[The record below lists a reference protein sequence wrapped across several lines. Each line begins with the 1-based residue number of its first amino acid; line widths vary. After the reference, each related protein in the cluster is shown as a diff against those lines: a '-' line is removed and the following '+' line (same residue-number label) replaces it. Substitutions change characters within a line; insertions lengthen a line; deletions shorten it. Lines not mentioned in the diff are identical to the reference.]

1 MAVKNDHLNK
11 FASGILFLML
21 GQTLSKGVNFLLN
34 TLLVRYLSPRI
45 FGITSFL
52 EFLLSTVL
60 FFSRESIR
68 ISTLRIKSSTD
79 TGKDEK
85 KEDDAIEISE
95 DVTTL
100 QSLIN
105 FGYIPFLIG
114 VPLSIILISWQYSNL
129 NSYFVDLPYFKMS
142 IFLIWLSILIELMS
156 EPFYLVHQYL
166 LSHYTR
172 SKYESLGVT
181 FACISNF
188 VIVVWFEKMVNGA
201 GFQLHDNHKQEGIAI
216 FAFSVG
222 KLVHAVTLL
231 ICYSY
236 NYYSTSHKNAKG
248 ESYSYRL
255 TKVDAGNKHEQYY
268 FQSDT
273 VQHFKK
279 VYFQLCFKHL
289 LTEGDKLIINSLC
302 TVEEQGIYS
311 LLSNYGS
318 LITRL
323 LFAPIEESLRLF
335 LARLLSVRSNKN
347 LRLSMK
353 VLIDLT
359 KFYLYLSLFIIIFGP
374 TNSSFLLKF
383 VIGSKWSST
392 TFLETIRSYCFYIPF
407 LSLNGIFEA
416 FFQSVASGDQIFKH
430 SYVMMLFSGVFL
442 FNCWLFIEYFDLSL
456 EGLIVSNILNMAL
469 RIAYCGNFI
478 FKFYHYLLSESVTN
492 NTQSLKPNLSA
503 FKTVS
508 LVASVIGALDWYF
521 IGYVEN
527 IQELLINAV
536 LAVSLLIFV
545 IYKEKGLI
553 SELLAAKNYTA

>member
-1 MAVKNDHLNK
+1 MNVKNEHMNK
-11 FASGILFLML
+11 FANGVLFLML

-68 ISTLRIKSSTD
+68 ISTLRIKSTTD
-79 TGKDEK
+79 SGKLEK
-85 KEDDAIEISE
+85 VEDGE
-95 DVTTL
+95 DTRTL

-105 FGYIPFLIG
+105 FGYIPFVIG
-114 VPLSIILISWQYSNL
+114 LPLSIILISWQYSNL
-129 NSYFVDLPYFKMS
+129 NSYFIDLPYFKAS
-142 IFLIWLSILIELMS
+142 IFLIWLSILIELVS

-166 LSHYTR
+166 LNHFIR

-181 FACISNF
+181 FACVANF
-188 VIVVWFEKMVNGA
+188 IIVVWFEKMVNGV
-201 GFQLHDNHKQEGIAI
+201 GLELHDDYKQEGIAI
-216 FAFSVG
+216 FAFAVG
-222 KLVHAVTLL
+222 KLVHAMTLL
-231 ICYSY
+231 TCYSY
-236 NYYSTSHKNAKG
+236 NYYSKVYTTG
-248 ESYSYRL
+248 ERYSYKL
-255 TKVDAGNKHEQYY
+255 TKIRPETRQESYY
-268 FQSDT
+268 FQNDT

-323 LFAPIEESLRLF
+323 LFAPIEEALRLF
-335 LARLLSVRSNKN
+335 LARLLSVSSKKN
-347 LRLSMK
+347 LWLSMK

-374 TNSSFLLKF
+374 INSSYLLKF

-392 TFLETIRSYCFYIPF
+392 SFLETIRTYCFYIPF

-430 SYVMMLFSGVFL
+430 SYVMMLFSGIFL

-478 FKFYHYLLSESVTN
+478 HKFYHYLLKESSTET
-492 NTQSLKPNLSA
+492 TQSILPNIST
-503 FKTVS
+503 FKN
-508 LVASVIGALDWYF
+508 VALIAAIIGALDWYF

-527 IQELLINAV
+527 MRELLINV
-536 LAVSLLIFV
+536 ILALLLLILV
-545 IYKEKGLI
+545 IYKEKSLI
-553 SELLAAKNYTA
+553 SELLAAKNYAA

>member
-1 MAVKNDHLNK
+1 MAAKNEHLNK
-11 FASGILFLML
+11 FADGVLFLML

-60 FFSRESIR
+60 FFSRESVR
-68 ISTLRIKSSTD
+68 ISTLRIKSSTETLEKEKAED
-79 TGKDEK
+79 GKD
-85 KEDDAIEISE
+85 
-95 DVTTL
+95 TQTL

-114 VPLSIILISWQYSNL
+114 LPLSLILISWQYSNL
-129 NSYFVDLPYFKMS
+129 NSYFIDLPYFRAS
-142 IFLIWLSILIELMS
+142 IFLIWLSILIELLS
-156 EPFYLVHQYL
+156 EPFYLVHQYSL
-166 LSHYTR
+166 NHFTR
-172 SKYESLGVT
+172 SKYESLGIT
-181 FACISNF
+181 FACIANF

-201 GFQLHDNHKQEGIAI
+201 GLELHDDYKQEGIAI
-216 FAFSVG
+216 LAFAIG
-222 KLVHAVTLL
+222 KLVHAATLL
-231 ICYSY
+231 AFYSY
-236 NYYSTSHKNAKG
+236 NYYTEIYKKDSG
-248 ESYSYRL
+248 EAYSYKL
-255 TKVDAGNKHEQYY
+255 TKIKTKTKQEPYY
-268 FQSDT
+268 FQNDI

-323 LFAPIEESLRLF
+323 LFAPIEEALRLF
-335 LARLLSVRSNKN
+335 LARLLSVSSTKN

-374 TNSSFLLKF
+374 INSSFLLKF

-392 TFLETIRSYCFYIPF
+392 SFLETIRSYCFYIPF

-430 SYVMMLFSGVFL
+430 SYVMMLFSGIFL
-442 FNCWLFIEYFDLSL
+442 FNCWLFIEHFDLSL

-478 FKFYHYLLSESVTN
+478 YKFYHYLLKESSTDSTGLN
-492 NTQSLKPNLSA
+492 LPNLST
-503 FKTVS
+503 FKNVS
-508 LVASVIGALDWYF
+508 IVAAIIGAIDWYF

-527 IQELLINAV
+527 IQGLLVNIV
-536 LAVSLLIFV
+536 LAVSLLILV

-553 SELLAAKNYTA
+553 TELLVAKSYGA

>member
-1 MAVKNDHLNK
+1 MNVKNEHMNK
-11 FASGILFLML
+11 FANGVLFLML

-68 ISTLRIKSSTD
+68 ISTLRIKSTTD
-79 TGKDEK
+79 SGKLEK
-85 KEDDAIEISE
+85 VEDGE
-95 DVTTL
+95 DTRTL

-105 FGYIPFLIG
+105 FGYIPFVIG
-114 VPLSIILISWQYSNL
+114 LPLSIILISWQYSNL
-129 NSYFVDLPYFKMS
+129 NSYFIDLPYFKAS
-142 IFLIWLSILIELMS
+142 IFLIWLSILIELVS

-166 LSHYTR
+166 LNHFIR

-181 FACISNF
+181 FACVANF
-188 VIVVWFEKMVNGA
+188 IIVVWFEKMVNGV
-201 GFQLHDNHKQEGIAI
+201 GLELHDDYKQEGIAI
-216 FAFSVG
+216 FAFAVG
-222 KLVHAVTLL
+222 KLVHAMTLL
-231 ICYSY
+231 ACYSY
-236 NYYSTSHKNAKG
+236 NYYSEVYTTG
-248 ESYSYRL
+248 ERYSYKL
-255 TKVDAGNKHEQYY
+255 TKIRPETRQESYY
-268 FQSDT
+268 FQNDT

-323 LFAPIEESLRLF
+323 LFAPIEEALRLF
-335 LARLLSVRSNKN
+335 LARLLSVSSKKN
-347 LRLSMK
+347 LWLSMK

-374 TNSSFLLKF
+374 INSSYLLKF

-392 TFLETIRSYCFYIPF
+392 SFLETIRTYCFYIPF

-430 SYVMMLFSGVFL
+430 SYVMMLFSGIFL

-478 FKFYHYLLSESVTN
+478 HKFYHYLLKESSTET
-492 NTQSLKPNLSA
+492 TQSILPNIST
-503 FKTVS
+503 FKN
-508 LVASVIGALDWYF
+508 VALIAAIIGALDWYF

-527 IQELLINAV
+527 MRELLINV
-536 LAVSLLIFV
+536 ILALLLLILV
-545 IYKEKGLI
+545 IYKEKSLI
-553 SELLAAKNYTA
+553 SELLAAKTYAA

>member
-1 MAVKNDHLNK
+1 MNAKNEHMNK
-11 FASGILFLML
+11 FANGVLFLML

-68 ISTLRIKSSTD
+68 ISTLRIKSTTD
-79 TGKDEK
+79 SGKLEK
-85 KEDDAIEISE
+85 VEDGE
-95 DVTTL
+95 DTRTL

-105 FGYIPFLIG
+105 FGYIPFVIG
-114 VPLSIILISWQYSNL
+114 LPLSIILISWQYSNL
-129 NSYFVDLPYFKMS
+129 NSYFIDLPYFRAS
-142 IFLIWLSILIELMS
+142 IFLIWLSILIELLS

-166 LSHYTR
+166 LNHFIR

-181 FACISNF
+181 FACVANF
-188 VIVVWFEKMVNGA
+188 IIVVWFEKMVNGV
-201 GFQLHDNHKQEGIAI
+201 GLELHDDYKQEGIAI
-216 FAFSVG
+216 FAFAVG
-222 KLVHAVTLL
+222 KLVHAMTLL
-231 ICYSY
+231 ACYSY
-236 NYYSTSHKNAKG
+236 NYYSEVYTTG
-248 ESYSYRL
+248 ERYSYKL
-255 TKVDAGNKHEQYY
+255 TKIRPETRQESYY
-268 FQSDT
+268 FQNDT

-323 LFAPIEESLRLF
+323 LFAPIEEALRLF
-335 LARLLSVRSNKN
+335 LARLLSVSSKKN
-347 LRLSMK
+347 LWLSMK

-374 TNSSFLLKF
+374 INSSYLLKF

-392 TFLETIRSYCFYIPF
+392 SFLETIRTYCFYIPF

-430 SYVMMLFSGVFL
+430 SYVMMLFSGIFL

-478 FKFYHYLLSESVTN
+478 HKFYHYLLKESSTET
-492 NTQSLKPNLSA
+492 TQSILPNIST
-503 FKTVS
+503 FKN
-508 LVASVIGALDWYF
+508 VALIAVIIGALDWYF

-527 IQELLINAV
+527 MQELLINVILAV
-536 LAVSLLIFV
+536 LLLILV
-545 IYKEKGLI
+545 IYKEKSLI
-553 SELLAAKNYTA
+553 SELLAAKSYAA